1 MCGWGFCLRNLGCI
15 GGLKRTS
22 VALML
27 LLLTLPVASAGK
39 VFVWDVGGIILH
51 PRLSPDGLYFSTY
64 GERVWLKTNETH
76 FIYWEQ
82 PYLLNG
88 LSVGDMVYMAAD
100 WGPALALNPSNDTLY
115 AWEYPGLQFIH
126 VYAKRD
132 TAYFAGMLNGTGGV
146 GILKNGTMTFYRLPN
161 ETFKAYDVF
170 PVLDRVY
177 FTVEFKEEPKGGVGV
192 FFPDNGTFYLWRF
205 PGNYS
210 TLVPDGITVD
220 GNLTI
225 YAAIMEGEMAGV
237 AMFEPHNATFHFLK
251 IIGRP
256 LHVKL
261 FGNYVL
267 LMNSDWD
274 LVLFNPGNVTWTGE
288 AVLKKETGRAEVIAL
303 GGPTKTLEVK
313 RGEVEIE
320 PTLER
325 VEKRAY
331 PEGYTTFPG
340 VAFTHD
346 FGGGYVGSGGKL
358 ILLDELRP
366 KVHLLYENGTLR
378 AWVTPKEYFQGP
390 VFIYING
397 KLARWGEE
405 VEWNATFL
413 AGEYNIT
420 AVYFDGEDVYM
431 NRTRVVSDLKPKL
444 LWQESLP
451 LEKGTVIYG
460 KVDIP
465 GAPVNVSGRTVW
477 ADSEGYFS
485 FFVENESYTPTQT
498 PAGGEGGSDWGL
510 MLIVLG
516 AAAVMGGLA
525 LYARKDKR
533 GLALLVIGVLLTA
546 GYFALP
552 KQAEKGERPLTVNLT
567 AVMPPSFY
575 AINLT
580 VAVDGEVIGTT
591 DERGRVEV
599 FLTPGLHTFVLK
611 AGGSSTTFTLAVAED
626 RSLTVPFFPGLNAT
640 LQNGPGYNGF
650 SASFGKANLNTLHSN
665 TFPQGPMAGGGYATQ
680 EECELCKLKAA
691 MVGVVEG
698 ESCRL
703 CCIQGRTFLPAT
715 IFARYFSLIW
725 DAIERYPCIT
735 PWPPMPETN
744 AVVTGAAINSYAD
757 DIENNLPKP
766 GWGNIH
772 PCLAPLDGLNP
783 KDPSTVCSALEC
795 RHGGFNCNCYVTC
808 LRGPFKV
815 WEAFIGCVS
824 KG

>member
-1 MCGWGFCLRNLGCI
+1 
-15 GGLKRTS
+15 
-22 VALML
+22 ML
-27 LLLTLPVASAGK
+27 FLLAIPVASAGK

-88 LSVGDMVYMAAD
+88 LSVGDSVYMAAD

-115 AWEYPGLQFIH
+115 AWEYSGLQLIH

-146 GILKNGTMTFYRLPN
+146 GILKNGTLTFYRLPN
-161 ETFKAYDVF
+161 ETFKTYDVF
-170 PVLDRVY
+170 PALDRVY
-177 FTVEFKEEPKGGVGV
+177 FTIEFKDEPKGGVGIL
-192 FFPDNGTFYLWRF
+192 FPENRTFYLWRL
-205 PGNYS
+205 PENYS

-220 GNLTI
+220 GNLTV
-225 YAAIMEGEMAGV
+225 YAAIMEGETPGV
-237 AMFEPHNATFHFLK
+237 AMFEPYNATFRFLK

-288 AVLKKETGRAEVIAL
+288 AVLEREVGEMEVISL
-303 GGPTKTLEVK
+303 GGPTKTLEVN

-325 VEKRAY
+325 VEKRTY
-331 PEGYTTFPG
+331 PEGYTAFPG

-346 FGGGYVGSGGKL
+346 FGGGYVGSGGRL

-366 KVHLLYENGTLR
+366 KVHLLYGNGTLK
-378 AWVTPKEYFQGP
+378 AWVTPREYFPGP

-431 NRTRVVSDLKPKL
+431 NRTRVVSNLKPRL

-451 LEKGTVIYG
+451 LENGAVIYG
-460 KVDIP
+460 KVDIQ

-477 ADSEGYFS
+477 TDSEGYFS
-485 FFVENESYTPTQT
+485 FFVENESYTPPQT
-498 PAGGEGGSDWGL
+498 PVEGEGGSDLGL
-510 MLIVLG
+510 ILAVLG
-516 AAAVMGGLA
+516 AAAVIGGLV

-533 GLALLVIGVLLTA
+533 GLALLVIGILLTA

-552 KQAEKGERPLTVNLT
+552 RPAEEAGGEKPLTVTLT

-580 VAVDGEVIGTT
+580 VSVDGKVVGTT
-591 DERGRVEV
+591 DERGRIEV
-599 FLTPGLHTFVLK
+599 LLTPGLHSFELK
-611 AGGSSTTFTLAVAED
+611 AGNSSTTFAMAVAED
-626 RSLTVPFFPGLNAT
+626 RNLTVPFFPGLNAT
-640 LQNGPGYNGF
+640 LHNGPGYNGF
-650 SASFGKANLNTLHSN
+650 SASFGKVALNTLHPN
-665 TFPQGPMAGGGYATQ
+665 TFPRGPMAGRGYATQ

-744 AVVTGAAINSYAD
+744 AVITGASINSYAD
-757 DIENNLPKP
+757 DIEKNLPNP

-795 RHGGFNCNCYVTC
+795 RYGSFNCNCYVTC